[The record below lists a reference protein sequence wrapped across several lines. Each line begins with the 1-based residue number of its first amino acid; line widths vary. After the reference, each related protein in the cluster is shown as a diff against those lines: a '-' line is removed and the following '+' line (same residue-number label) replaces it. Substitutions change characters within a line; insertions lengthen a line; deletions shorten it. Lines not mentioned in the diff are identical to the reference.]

1 MPVFKSDIITKKEAA
16 SLKQSDGLVNGD
28 DVSGTLLYA
37 TAKVALP
44 NTTAANDTLPLFD
57 LPPGAV
63 LVPQLS
69 HVAYKTAPSSTFTL
83 DVGDDG
89 IASINGSTAVDPD
102 QDRYADGMNLA
113 TANSVVGFCTP
124 TIPDA
129 AANPLRARVP
139 LRIIAKVATIGTAVA
154 TTLTFTIAYRVKG

>member
-16 SLKQSDGLVNGD
+16 TLQQSNGLVNGD

-37 TAKVALP
+37 TAKVSLP

-69 HVAYKTAPSSTFTL
+69 HVACSANPGATFTL

-89 IASINGSTAVDPD
+89 IASYNGSTAVDAD
-102 QDRYADGMNLA
+102 ADRYADGMNLA
-113 TANSVVGFCTP
+113 SGGVVAFCAP
-124 TIPDA
+124 ACPA
-129 AANPLRARVP
+129 AALSPLRAKVP
-139 LRIIAKVATIGTAVA
+139 LRITAKVATIA
-154 TTLTFTIAYRVKG
+154 TPAAADLVFTIAYRVKG